1 MASIR
6 IVDWDS
12 ATRATNEQEEGYVV
26 GTPSSISVEQLMA
39 ARKITSVANVFSLSV
54 VLAKMVLLP
63 RPIFRVTTFVSA
75 VVVVVIAKGAA
86 GGERRRGVGGRD
98 KFL

>member
-12 ATRATNEQEEGYVV
+12 ATRATNEQEEGYGV

-39 ARKITSVANVFSLSV
+39 ARKITFVANVFSLSV

-75 VVVVVIAKGAA
+75 IVVVIAKGAA
-86 GGERRRGVGGRD
+86 GGERRRGVGGRN